1 MNAPALVASTWCRRL
16 LSGLCGAVLVALVAW
31 GIGFAWFLHMVS
43 EPAGTPAHVEGI
55 VAFTGG
61 PDRVETA
68 LRLLSEGRADKLLL
82 SGIGGGAELT
92 ELAHR
97 AGVDPLSLASRV
109 TIGRTATTTL
119 GNALETAAW
128 ARANA
133 IHSLLVVT
141 ASYHMP
147 RAMTELA
154 RALPEVTLYPRP
166 VASPDKTGH
175 AMFPLRLTTEEYIK
189 YLAAR
194 TGLTSMLPAR
204 EPAPAHGSHA
214 G

>member
-1 MNAPALVASTWCRRL
+1 MMVPAILGGTLGRRL
-16 LSGLCGAVLVALVAW
+16 ASGMGMGVLAVVLAW
-31 GIGFAWFLHMVS
+31 GIGFAWFLHQVGK
-43 EPAGTPAHVEGI
+43 PAEIPAHADGI

-68 LRLLSEGRADKLLL
+68 LRLLSEGRADRLLL
-82 SGIGGGAELT
+82 SGIGGGAELA

-97 AGVDPLSLASRV
+97 AGVDPMPLAPHV
-109 TIGRTATTTL
+109 TIDRTATTTRS
-119 GNALETAAW
+119 NAIETAAW

-147 RAMTELA
+147 RALAELA
-154 RALPEVTLYPRP
+154 RVLPETILYPLP
-166 VASPDKTGH
+166 VVSTDRTGR
-175 AMFPLRLTTEEYIK
+175 AGLPLRLTAEEYIK
-189 YLAAR
+189 FLASRSGITAV
-194 TGLTSMLPAR
+194 LPTR
-204 EPAPAHGSHA
+204 EPSPVHGSHA